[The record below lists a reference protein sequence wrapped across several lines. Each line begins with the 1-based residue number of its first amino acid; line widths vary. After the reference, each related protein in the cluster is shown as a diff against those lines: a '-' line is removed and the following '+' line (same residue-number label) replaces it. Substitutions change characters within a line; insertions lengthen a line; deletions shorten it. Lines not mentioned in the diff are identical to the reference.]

1 MEGLDLEGFL
11 RAHEVNSR
19 PWMENL
25 LLEKCNLSTIRPFQL
40 EPAMNL
46 NAGKDLISC
55 DCHGNGKNYCF
66 AHAFTCCSSMLR
78 ERYSIPLKFLV
89 LIHYLCHKLS

>member
-1 MEGLDLEGFL
+1 MEDLDLEGFL

-46 NAGKDLISC
+46 NAGKDL
-55 DCHGNGKNYCF
+55 
-66 AHAFTCCSSMLR
+66 
-78 ERYSIPLKFLV
+78 FLV
-89 LIHYLCHKLS
+89 IATGMGKTTALHTPLLAAQACCEKGIAFHSNFLC